1 MKTSS
6 IKAILVVCVG
16 LLIGS
21 TSFAQKTK
29 MVGSAAMY
37 PTKNIIQN
45 AVNSKDHTT
54 LVAAV
59 KAAGL
64 VGTLEGKGPFTVFA
78 PTNEAFDK
86 LPAGTVSNLVKPE
99 NKALLTKILTYH
111 VVPGKISSKDLMKW
125 IKNQIQIADA
135 NIELEKAKLLPDLFA
150 GYNNMSIKGIGADD
164 KFYGSS
170 KRFSSIQLGVGIPV
184 FAGAQKAKIASAKI
198 NRQVME
204 ANYQAEWR
212 TFKTRYIE
220 IFIQYSNHLQNVNY
234 FETTA
239 LKNADIITRT
249 AQKQLDNGSI
259 NYLEW
264 VQLVNQAIDVRNDY
278 IEAVRLLNHFINQL
292 NYFTGK

>member
-1 MKTSS
+1 
-6 IKAILVVCVG
+6 
-16 LLIGS
+16 
-21 TSFAQKTK
+21 
-29 MVGSAAMY
+29 
-37 PTKNIIQN
+37 
-45 AVNSKDHTT
+45 
-54 LVAAV
+54 
-59 KAAGL
+59 
-64 VGTLEGKGPFTVFA
+64 
-78 PTNEAFDK
+78 
-86 LPAGTVSNLVKPE
+86 
-99 NKALLTKILTYH
+99 
-111 VVPGKISSKDLMKW
+111 
-125 IKNQIQIADA
+125 
-135 NIELEKAKLLPDLFA
+135 
-150 GYNNMSIKGIGADD
+150 
-164 KFYGSS
+164 
-170 KRFSSIQLGVGIPV
+170 
-184 FAGAQKAKIASAKI
+184 
-198 NRQVME
+198 ME